1 MPPALDRDLRGHTE
15 LYGKVNDTSDTSFI
29 IGQHKTR
36 YLFSFRLLVIK
47 SKNAL
52 DLATYILLHG
62 WEQPLLTLPSVT
74 SHPDDFSRAVPMW
87 IDLTYRSLAGALK
100 GVLYSAIERL
110 VPEDRDVGRVSQ
122 RGYALLKPTVSCRR
136 EK

>member
-1 MPPALDRDLRGHTE
+1 
-15 LYGKVNDTSDTSFI
+15 
-29 IGQHKTR
+29 
-36 YLFSFRLLVIK
+36 
-47 SKNAL
+47 
-52 DLATYILLHG
+52 
-62 WEQPLLTLPSVT
+62 
-74 SHPDDFSRAVPMW
+74 MW

-110 VPEDRDVGRVSQ
+110 VPEDRDVGRVPQ